1 MREFART
8 ERIGVE
14 LHRVLADILRNEVR
28 DPRLGGVTLQ
38 EVRVTRDLSHAKVFF
53 TCFPVDEGGAERMRL
68 LNGKLAGFLRRELAR
83 RIQIRT
89 VPQLHFEHDES
100 VLRGERLSNLI
111 DEAVAADH
119 SGPQG

>member
-14 LHRVLADILRNEVR
+14 LQRTLADVLRNEVK

-53 TCFPVDEGGAERMRL
+53 TCFPMDEGGGERARL

-83 RIQIRT
+83 RMQLRSI
-89 VPQLHFEHDES
+89 PLLHFEHDDS

-111 DEAVAADH
+111 DEALAADH
-119 SGPQG
+119 SGPRG